1 MVTHDTVAAPKPAS
15 EPRKPKGG
23 PSKGPAIST
32 SAAQPTISVSRAI
45 SDPQLFGRWFKGDSW
60 NAWKA
65 IIKGAYGEKMSDEEI
80 AIFRSVADRDPPKQQ
95 VRELVVIAGRRSGKD
110 SVASAIAASAAAFRN
125 YKDVTRPGELA
136 SIMCLAVDKVQAR
149 ISLNYTRAYFAEV
162 PMLKSLV
169 VRETADGLDLSTG
182 AAITVI
188 PNDFRTVRGRSI
200 ALAVLDECGFWFG
213 DESTSPD
220 VETFAALVP
229 GMATIPQ
236 SMLVMISSPHRRSG
250 LLYDKWKE
258 SFGRDDP
265 DCLVIK
271 APTLTL
277 NPSLDPRIIDKDMAR
292 DPARARS
299 EWFAEWRDDLSSYVP
314 RELIEGAVDSG
325 VKVRPPIP
333 GIRYSAF
340 TDPSGGVS
348 DSFCASVSHL
358 EGFEGDTVVV
368 DCVIEVPSP
377 CNPVEA
383 ARQIA
388 MTLKEYGITSVTGDR
403 YSAGF
408 AVDAFSRFGCTY
420 RHSERD
426 RSQIYIDTL
435 PLFSTGRVR
444 LVDNR
449 KLITQLSQLERKT
462 STGRDRISHPE
473 RSRHHDDIANAV
485 CGSLLMATAKPRT
498 TLHWG

>member
-1 MVTHDTVAAPKPAS
+1 MTAAA
-15 EPRKPKGG
+15 RKPRGAL
-23 PSKGPAIST
+23 SKGPANST
-32 SAAQPTISVSRAI
+32 TSKAQPTISVSRAI
-45 SDPQLFGRWFKGDSW
+45 SDPQLFGRWFEGPSW
-60 NAWKA
+60 DTWKA

-258 SFGRDDP
+258 SP
-265 DCLVIK
+265 
-271 APTLTL
+271 
-277 NPSLDPRIIDKDMAR
+277 
-292 DPARARS
+292 
-299 EWFAEWRDDLSSYVP
+299 FA
-314 RELIEGAVDSG
+314 
-325 VKVRPPIP
+325 
-333 GIRYSAF
+333 
-340 TDPSGGVS
+340 
-348 DSFCASVSHL
+348 
-358 EGFEGDTVVV
+358 
-368 DCVIEVPSP
+368 
-377 CNPVEA
+377 
-383 ARQIA
+383 
-388 MTLKEYGITSVTGDR
+388 
-403 YSAGF
+403 
-408 AVDAFSRFGCTY
+408 
-420 RHSERD
+420 
-426 RSQIYIDTL
+426 
-435 PLFSTGRVR
+435 
-444 LVDNR
+444 
-449 KLITQLSQLERKT
+449 
-462 STGRDRISHPE
+462 
-473 RSRHHDDIANAV
+473 
-485 CGSLLMATAKPRT
+485 LL
-498 TLHWG
+498 